1 MKIIYSLLLHCS
13 ILLGQEID
21 LNTLFER
28 ASQNSLSCDSL
39 ITYCQNQYDV
49 LHQGFLAGGNM
60 LMAKHESST
69 YKKIKLFQKGK
80 RKLENLINKYP
91 KFVTLKWIRYCI
103 QINAPK
109 FLLYYKKI
117 EEDKNYINMHGTQYQ
132 QKSIQKSKLYV
143 N

>member
-1 MKIIYSLLLHCS
+1 MKMIYLLLLNFS
-13 ILLGQEID
+13 IFLGQEID
-21 LNTLFER
+21 LNALFAR
-28 ASQNSLSCDSL
+28 ASQNPLSCDSL
-39 ITYCQNQYDV
+39 ITYCQNQSDI

-60 LMAKHESST
+60 IKAKHEEST

-80 RKLENLINKYP
+80 RKLEDLIYKYP

-109 FLLYYKKI
+109 FLLYYQKI

-132 QKSIQKSKLYV
+132 KKSIQ
-143 N
+143 